1 MTHSSCQCAG
11 MINISCLTCKALGRL
26 TNMSDEKVQMGST
39 LFTNSLNI
47 PTSGGKV
54 HDEPAAVSVIRSLVS
69 RAVCVGDSPRNQ
81 PHSPNQTKPNPTQ
94 PNETKPNPTK
104 PNPTKPN
111 QTKPNQT
118 QPTLPAML
126 NCFCKRFQALLLG
139 SLEKGFDKYAYI
151 VKWIVDM
158 ILSGKF

>member
-1 MTHSSCQCAG
+1 MCRDDQHLLFDMQG
-11 MINISCLTCKALGRL
+11 VWVGRL
-26 TNMSDEKVQMGST
+26 TNMSDEEVQMGST

-94 PNETKPNPTK
+94 PNETKPN
-104 PNPTKPN
+104 
-111 QTKPNQT
+111 QT

-151 VKWIVDM
+151 VKWSVDM